1 MPHELSQP
9 NSEAEARGA
18 LIGNGMALLQKVGM
32 EGGPGRCRSFQA
44 SSRLEFEL
52 FRDDCGRLG
61 GSTGTNSESSFDD
74 ARLAANVLR
83 KVEDRRLVL
92 A

>member
-1 MPHELSQP
+1 MIC
-9 NSEAEARGA
+9 AESIR
-18 LIGNGMALLQKVGM
+18 LCCKKVGM
-32 EGGPGRCRSFQA
+32 DRGAGRCRSFQA

-52 FRDDCGRLG
+52 FRDDCGCLG
-61 GSTGTNSESSFDD
+61 ECTGTDTESSFDD

-83 KVEDRRLVL
+83 KVEDRRLAL